1 MQERAAILG
10 GKVEILGEPG
20 SGTTVTVTIPMA
32 RSQKRES

>member
-1 MQERAAILG
+1 
-10 GKVEILGEPG
+10 VEIIGEPG